1 MSYCADLRNII
12 DDKEP
17 FSIKNIPKNLKEDIK
32 HHRQIGYCPKKIKC
46 KNDTG
51 IFEAAVYL
59 DDYYRV
65 VIDALIISKKFII
78 IDSQGIVIQDN
89 GVVCYYLENNTLKR
103 RVKTKTGLILDDDK
117 KEAILDFIGE
127 MKIFSQYLREKYYK
141 NKR

>member
-17 FSIKNIPKNLKEDIK
+17 FSMKNIPRNWKEDIK
-32 HHRQIGYCPKKIKC
+32 HHRQIGYAPKRFKC
-46 KNDTG
+46 ENDTG

-78 IDSQGIVIQDN
+78 IDSQGIIIQDN
-89 GVVCYYLENNTLKR
+89 GVVCYYLEDSTLKR
-103 RVKTKTGLILDDDK
+103 RVKTKTGFVFDDDK
-117 KEAILDFIGE
+117 KELIFDFIGE
-127 MKIFSQYLREKYYK
+127 MKSFSEHLRKKYYK
-141 NKR
+141 NQ